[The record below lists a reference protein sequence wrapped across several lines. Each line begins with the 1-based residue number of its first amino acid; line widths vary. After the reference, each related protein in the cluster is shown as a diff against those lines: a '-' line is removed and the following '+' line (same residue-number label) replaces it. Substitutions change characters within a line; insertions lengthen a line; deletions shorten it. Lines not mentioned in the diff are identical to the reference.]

1 MQKAILLKD
10 IMGRDWTELLEKGLE
25 YANDHPDGTSVG
37 VSEPL
42 RIDQW
47 PASHSPKLKKIL
59 DESPV
64 AEIVGKVINAPVR
77 FYMDQMFYK
86 PAGLMAPSAWHQ
98 DTCYYNID
106 GHQLVRAWICADHAP
121 RSVSMEVIRGSHLW
135 NATYRPP
142 VGMDPKENPE
152 GAQALEKDFA
162 AGKIRGGK
170 EAHDHL

>member
-1 MQKAILLKD
+1 MTMSEMLREITKEEIENFHRDGAVLLKN
-10 IMGRDWTELLEKGLE
+10 IMGSDWTEVLAEGLE

-64 AEIVGKVINAPVR
+64 AAIVGKVINAPVR

-106 GHQLVRAWICADHAP
+106 GHQVVRAWICADHAP
-121 RSVSMEVIRGSHLW
+121 PKREHGS
-135 NATYRPP
+135 R
-142 VGMDPKENPE
+142 
-152 GAQALEKDFA
+152 
-162 AGKIRGGK
+162 
-170 EAHDHL
+170 